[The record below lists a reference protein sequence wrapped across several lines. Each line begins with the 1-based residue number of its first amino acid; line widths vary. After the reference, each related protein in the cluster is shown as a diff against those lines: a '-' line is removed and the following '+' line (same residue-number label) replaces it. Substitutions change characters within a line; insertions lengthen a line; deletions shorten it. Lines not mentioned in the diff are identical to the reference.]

1 MMIFTVPN
9 FMFHVSLSVEYS
21 SIDKDITM
29 SINSV
34 ILYVIRS
41 GMGKVKIY

>member
-21 SIDKDITM
+21 SIDKDITV
-29 SINSV
+29 SIKTVETLGLES
-34 ILYVIRS
+34 LLFQLHS
-41 GMGKVKIY
+41 F